1 MIEEK
6 PETFLNLI
14 RIHIY
19 KDTTQGEAITM
30 VVILLR
36 LLIFIAMILLLYT
49 AYKYIMNPK
58 RKLELAQEKKQFYFL
73 DDPDN
78 VKKNFLLT
86 YKGVLFEGEKYLGTT
101 ENSFDVVSISVWTKQ
116 TNQLKGFERQD
127 LYFVEKEIL
136 IYYPHAEIDW
146 KNPVNQLILSNQKTK
161 D

>member
-1 MIEEK
+1 MSMI
-6 PETFLNLI
+6 
-14 RIHIY
+14 
-19 KDTTQGEAITM
+19 
-30 VVILLR
+30 VILLR
-36 LLIFIAMILLLYT
+36 LLILIAMILLLYT

-73 DDPDN
+73 DDPEN

-116 TNQLKGFERQD
+116 PNKLKGFERQD

-136 IYYPHAEIDW
+136 IHYPHAEIDW
-146 KNPVNQLILSNQKTK
+146 KNPVNQLILSSQKTN